1 MIHRSSFKKQLAT
14 TVFTFKNMLIK
25 GRFTTAVAVL
35 FLISCSPD
43 LPHDVANE
51 YANLP
56 DKVDYNI
63 HVKPVLSDKC
73 FACHGPDRAKQ
84 KAGLRLDVAAAAY
97 NALPEHPNKVAID
110 PGSLNGSE
118 VFHRI
123 MSSDPEY
130 VMPSIKSNLTLSA
143 KEKAMLIKWMEQG
156 AEYKPHWAFVK
167 PEKASVPHVEDKI
180 WPVNPIDHFILRRLE
195 DENIKP
201 STQAQKEL
209 LLRRL
214 SLDLTGLPPT
224 IKELDE
230 FVNDNAKDAYE
241 KQVDRLLNA
250 QHFGEKMASDWLDL
264 ARFSDSHGYTVD
276 RILDM
281 SPYRDWVIKSFND
294 NLSFD
299 KFIQWQLAGDL
310 IPGATK
316 EMLIATAFNRIHQQ
330 NTEGGI
336 IEEEFRT
343 EYVVDRT
350 NTTSVAIMG
359 LPVGCARCHDHKY
372 DPISQKNYYELFAF
386 FNNVKEAGQISFNDA
401 MPSPTMLLPTPEK
414 EKIIQFIQDK
424 IATQEQ
430 TITRA
435 EQAAEVDFNKWIQS
449 KSYRQLSS
457 EKIPAHG
464 LLAHYNFDSGSLQNK
479 AKSSEAGAMK
489 RGLGAVPGE
498 KAEFISRE
506 TGSALA
512 LNGDEW
518 FDLGKTGVFRKSD
531 PFSISISVF
540 VPKQFNEGVI
550 FHKCVA
556 ERLYNYRGYHLY
568 IRDNKL
574 ELSMAHTAPSDAIT
588 KISKQPV
595 PREQWLKFTM
605 TYDGSGK
612 ANGLKLFQHG
622 KELNMETTMDQL
634 AKDILLDF
642 KDQPGLQ
649 VGAWDRGLGLKGG
662 KVDDIL
668 VYNRTL
674 TEFEVKVI
682 AGLATWSS
690 ITTKEPDQLSTE
702 EKTILKKYYV
712 AHVNPSMLTIQKEL
726 KNRRAELAD
735 STENIQEYMIMQEM
749 PKPRKSYLLKRGNY
763 NEFGE
768 EVFPNTPES
777 ILPFPEELP
786 RNRYGLSQWL
796 TDSNHPLTA
805 RVAVNRYWQNFF
817 GTGLVKTSED
827 FGNQGDMPS
836 HQQLLDWLAVTFRE
850 SGWDVK
856 KLCKLIVM
864 SATYRQDS
872 KVIVATREKD
882 PENRLLSHGPS
893 VRLSAE
899 MIRDNALMASGLMNK
914 KIGGKSVKPYQ
925 PEGLWEINN
934 TSYKADTGDE
944 VYRRS
949 LYVLIKRSVPNPT
962 LSTFDATSRSYCVA
976 RRQETNTP
984 LQALVTLNDPT
995 FVEAAKVIG
1004 EQITLSDNQSSAI
1017 TEAYRKLTGLTPS
1030 QKELALLMSLQEH
1043 EVNKFKKDIRKAKGW
1058 LRAGQYQ
1065 VNKNLDP
1072 ALVAANAVVA
1082 SAILNSDA
1090 TLMKR

>member
-1 MIHRSSFKKQLAT
+1 MIIYR
-14 TVFTFKNMLIK
+14 
-25 GRFTTAVAVL
+25 
-35 FLISCSPD
+35 LISRCIVSVFIALHLIACSPD
-43 LPHDVANE
+43 LPQDVADE
-51 YANLP
+51 YISLP

-73 FACHGPDRAKQ
+73 FICHGPDKAKI
-84 KAGLRLDVAAAAY
+84 KAGLRLDIVESAFGE
-97 NALPEHPNKVAID
+97 LTESPGKVAID
-110 PGSLNGSE
+110 PGSLKGSE
-118 VFHRI
+118 LFHRI

-130 VMPSIKSNLTLSA
+130 RMPSDESHLTLSA
-143 KEKAMLIKWMEQG
+143 REKAVLIKWIEQG

-167 PEKASVPHVEDKI
+167 PEKSSVPDVENNA
-180 WPVNPIDHFILRRLE
+180 WPANEVDNFILHKLE
-195 DENIKP
+195 EENMHP
-201 STQAQKEL
+201 SAQAEKEL
-209 LLRRL
+209 LLRRV
-214 SLDLTGLPPT
+214 SLDLTGLNPT
-224 IKELDE
+224 LDE
-230 FVNDNAKDAYE
+230 IDSFVKDTSPAAYE
-241 KQVDRLLNA
+241 KQVDRLLSSP
-250 QHFGEKMASDWLDL
+250 HFGEKMATDWLDL

-281 SPYRDWVIKSFND
+281 SPYRDWVIKSFNT
-294 NLSFD
+294 NLPYD
-299 KFIQWQLAGDL
+299 RFIQWQLAGDL
-310 IPGATK
+310 MPEPTK

-350 NTTSVAIMG
+350 NTTGVAIMG

-372 DPISQKNYYELFAF
+372 DPISQKNYYEMFAF

-414 EKIIQFIQDK
+414 EKIIQFIK
-424 IATQEQ
+424 EEIITQEQ
-430 TITRA
+430 KIAQA
-435 EQAAEVDFNKWIQS
+435 EKAGEVDFSKWLQS
-449 KSYRQLSS
+449 KSYMKLGT
-457 EKIPAHG
+457 EKIPSAG
-464 LLAHYNFDSGSLQNK
+464 LLAHYNFDNGSLQNSAK
-479 AKSSEAGAMK
+479 AKEEGTMK

-498 KAEFISRE
+498 KPEFVSRE
-506 TGSALA
+506 NGKALS

-540 VPKQFNEGVI
+540 VPKDFKEGVI

-588 KISKQPV
+588 RVSKQLV
-595 PREQWLKFTM
+595 PREQWLRLTV

-612 ANGLKLFQHG
+612 ANGLKLFQDG

-634 AKDILLDF
+634 TKDILLDY
-642 KDQPGLQ
+642 KEQPGLQ
-649 VGAWDRGLGLKGG
+649 VGAWDRGYGLKGG
-662 KVDDIL
+662 KVDDIM

-674 TEFEVKVI
+674 TDFEVKVL
-682 AGLATWSS
+682 AGLSQWSS
-690 ITTKEPDQLSTE
+690 IAGKEPAQLSAE
-702 EKTILKKYYV
+702 EKAILKKYYFANV
-712 AHVNPSMLTIQKEL
+712 DPGMLSIQKEL
-726 KNRRAELAD
+726 QFRRAELAD

-749 PKPRKSYLLKRGNY
+749 PRPRKAYVLERGSYDAL
-763 NEFGE
+763 GE

-777 ILPFPEELP
+777 ILPFPDDLP
-786 RNRYGLSQWL
+786 KNRFGLAQWL
-796 TDSNHPLTA
+796 TDASHPLTA

-827 FGNQGDMPS
+827 FGNQGDLPS
-836 HQQLLDWLAVTFRE
+836 HPELLDWLAVTFRE
-850 SGWDVK
+850 SGWDIK
-856 KLCKLIVM
+856 KLCKLIAM

-872 KVIVATREKD
+872 KATLVDRDKD
-882 PENRLLSHGPS
+882 PENRLLARGPS

-899 MIRDNALMASGLMNK
+899 MIRDNALMASGLLNIK
-914 KIGGKSVKPYQ
+914 TGGKSVKPYQ
-925 PEGLWEINN
+925 PDGLWEINN
-934 TSYKADTGDE
+934 TSYKADTGDD

-962 LSTFDATSRSYCVA
+962 LGTFDATSRSYCVS
-976 RRQETNTP
+976 RRQTTNTP

-995 FVEAAKVIG
+995 FVEAAKVMG
-1004 EQITLSDNQSSAI
+1004 EKISQSDNQTQAI
-1017 TEAYRKLTGLTPS
+1017 TDAYRKLTGLMPS
-1030 QKELALLMSLQEH
+1030 QKELDLLKKLQES
-1043 EVNKFKKDIRKAKGW
+1043 ELKKFRADISKTKGW
-1058 LRAGQYQ
+1058 LQAGQYQ
-1065 VNKNLDP
+1065 INKNTDP
-1072 ALVAANAVVA
+1072 ALVAASAVVA
-1082 SAILNSDA
+1082 SVILNSDA